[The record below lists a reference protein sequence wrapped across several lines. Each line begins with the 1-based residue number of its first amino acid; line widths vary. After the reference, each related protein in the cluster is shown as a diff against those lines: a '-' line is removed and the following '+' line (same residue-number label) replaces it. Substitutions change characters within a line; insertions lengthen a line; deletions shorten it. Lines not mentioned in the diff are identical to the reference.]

1 MRNKFNP
8 YMVTNVIAGFQ
19 DGKRFLGH
27 VDMYGAK
34 METDHIVTGMASII
48 FHY

>member
-8 YMVTNVIAGFQ
+8 YMVSNIIAGFQ
-19 DGKRFLGH
+19 NGEKFLGH

-34 METDHIVTGMASII
+34 IEADHFVTGMASI
-48 FHY
+48 F

>member
-1 MRNKFNP
+1 
-8 YMVTNVIAGFQ
+8 MVTNVIAGFQ